1 MVSVDI
7 SVDGLVYVGDRGG
20 DRIQIFTKEGKF
32 VKEFLIHPKTLG
44 TGSVWSTAFSPDPKQ
59 TYLYVADGDNGMIR
73 ILNRQTGAEVT
84 TIGHK
89 GRFAGEFDSVERMA
103 FDSHGNLYV
112 TEVNHNTRL
121 QKFVLEK

>member
-1 MVSVDI
+1 
-7 SVDGLVYVGDRGG
+7 
-20 DRIQIFTKEGKF
+20 
-32 VKEFLIHPKTLG
+32 
-44 TGSVWSTAFSPDPKQ
+44 
-59 TYLYVADGDNGMIR
+59 MIR